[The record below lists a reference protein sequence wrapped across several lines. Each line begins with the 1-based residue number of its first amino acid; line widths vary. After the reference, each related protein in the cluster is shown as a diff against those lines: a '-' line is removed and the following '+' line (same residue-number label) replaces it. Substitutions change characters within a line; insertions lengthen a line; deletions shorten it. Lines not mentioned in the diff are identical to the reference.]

1 MGRFAV
7 GVAVGGALSLG
18 GLLGVIG
25 GLLGFLYREEDLD
38 VDYDEL
44 LESP

>member
-7 GVAVGGALSLG
+7 GVAAGGALTFA

-25 GLLGFLYREEDLD
+25 GMIGFLYREEDLD

-44 LESP
+44 LDSP